1 MPDDALDAVLERF
14 AATGPEFGSGLS
26 NHGPMA
32 SEALVALG
40 RADAVEVWAEEYIA
54 FLQEPA
60 AERKRIARDEWQEAL
75 GDVSRVGDWIAY
87 FKREIS
93 ENPWPLLL
101 DTWVARLS
109 PGIMAAA
116 THGVIRTAHAVRA
129 LEADETPQRLQEFA
143 TGLGYWAARYQ
154 ELPVRRTSSVPQPM
168 LAALQG
174 IPRIDDSKRS
184 PYLIFEAVRVLEAE
198 DFGPA
203 IDMAATHGS
212 ADHVIGEMTR
222 LFVRQYL
229 ANLGSASIGFVH
241 SVTAPSALRLL
252 APRLSEASRTT
263 AQRYVWQACAALY
276 ATYGRVDPSL
286 IQIGAEPVEFDRE
299 ELAAMAVEARDEH
312 AIKFTEACLREY
324 DLSHDGAFVL
334 AANDAVTRLRR

>member
-1 MPDDALDAVLERF
+1 MSEDALDAVLERF
-14 AATGPEFGSGLS
+14 AATGPEFGPGLS

-40 RADAVEVWAEEYIA
+40 RADAVEAWAEDYA
-54 FLQEPA
+54 KNLLEPVG
-60 AERKRIARDEWQEAL
+60 ERNAIERDEWRETL
-75 GDVSRVGDWIAY
+75 GDVRRVGDWIAY
-87 FKREIS
+87 FRRQVA
-93 ENPWPLLL
+93 ENPWPELL
-101 DTWVARLS
+101 DVWVARLS

-129 LEADETPQRLQEFA
+129 LYAGETPQRLQEFA
-143 TGLGYWAARYQ
+143 TGLAYWAARYQ
-154 ELPVRRTSSVPQPM
+154 GLPVRTTGSAPQPM
-168 LAALQG
+168 SAALKD

-184 PYLIFEAVRVLEAE
+184 RFLIFEAVRVLEAE

-203 IDMAATHGS
+203 IDMAATDGP
-212 ADHVIGEMTR
+212 ADAVIGEMTR

-229 ANLGSASIGFVH
+229 GNLGAASIGFVH

-252 APRLSEASRTT
+252 VPHLSDASRTT

-286 IQIGAEPVEFDRE
+286 IRIGAEPVEFDRE
-299 ELAAMAVEARDEH
+299 DLAARALEARDEH

-324 DLSHDGAFVL
+324 DLSQDGAFIL
-334 AANDAVTRLRR
+334 AANDAIGRLRR